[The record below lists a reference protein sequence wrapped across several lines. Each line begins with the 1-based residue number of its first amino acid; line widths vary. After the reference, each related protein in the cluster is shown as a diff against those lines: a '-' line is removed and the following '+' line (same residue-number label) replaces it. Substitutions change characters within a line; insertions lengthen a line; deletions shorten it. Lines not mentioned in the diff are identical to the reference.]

1 MTKNWLVCE
10 HRCLLKKRKSLPSL
24 TTVLDS

>member
-10 HRCLLKKRKSLPSL
+10 HRCLLKKMKSLLSL
-24 TTVLDS
+24 TMALDS